1 MAENLWSVESAPAL
15 RALDAGQSP
24 VLVSGLGAAA
34 RAHFA
39 ASARR
44 ALGAPLVVVC
54 ADDTAAETMR
64 RDLETLLGE
73 PALLLR
79 SRDFNFYA
87 AESASRGGEQS
98 RLAALDALAR
108 DAAPVT
114 VCTAAALVQR
124 AVPKERL
131 LAAALDVTD
140 GFSGGLCPPP

>member
-73 PALLLR
+73 PALVLR
-79 SRDFNFYA
+79 SRDC
-87 AESASRGGEQS
+87 EG
-98 RLAALDALAR
+98 RLTWMSCTPDSEIAR
-108 DAAPVT
+108 RPSVKWGCK
-114 VCTAAALVQR
+114 V
-124 AVPKERL
+124 
-131 LAAALDVTD
+131 
-140 GFSGGLCPPP
+140 G